1 MELTKVP
8 GGMDENDNT
17 VRISDTQKELANI
30 KTEFVEI
37 QILSTEKILGA
48 TVAVDQN
55 LSSSVTSRISGRIEK
70 LYFKATGE
78 TIKKGQPVYEIY
90 SEQLI
95 AAEREYL
102 IALQHEK
109 NSSAIGFDYKQL
121 AEATRQKLLL
131 WGMSNM
137 QISDLENSGE
147 VKNII
152 TIASGED
159 GIISEL
165 MISEGDYVMEGTP
178 VFKLTDLSSVYV
190 EAELYSTEAASLT
203 SDTEAEVTVSSLHDK
218 KVRGKITFATPEL
231 LADSKIIILRMEIP
245 NPDQSMKPGMQT
257 YITIRSGSKET

>member
-1 MELTKVP
+1 
-8 GGMDENDNT
+8 
-17 VRISDTQKELANI
+17 
-30 KTEFVEI
+30 
-37 QILSTEKILGA
+37 
-48 TVAVDQN
+48 
-55 LSSSVTSRISGRIEK
+55 
-70 LYFKATGE
+70 
-78 TIKKGQPVYEIY
+78 
-90 SEQLI
+90 
-95 AAEREYL
+95 
-102 IALQHEK
+102 LQHEK

-257 YITIRSGSKET
+257 YITIRSGSKETFAVPLDAVIHDPQGATVWLKKSPGTYEPRMVETGMESKDYIEIISGLEEGDAVVTSGAYLLQSEYIFKKGEDPMAGMEM